1 LLDQNEGT
9 MTRILAYLCATLG
22 LLLTVSASASAATL
36 VARVDLSN
44 QTMTVMQHG
53 DVIYTWKVSTA
64 RAGKVTP
71 TGAWTAK
78 RLKRFHRS
86 SLYGGASMP
95 YSIFYNGN
103 FAVHGTNSVSKLGSP
118 ASAGCVRLSKSN
130 AARLFSMAQRAGL
143 KNTKIVVEY

>member
-1 LLDQNEGT
+1 LLDQNED
-9 MTRILAYLCATLG
+9 MMKRFLACFFITLG
-22 LLLTVSASASAATL
+22 LFVAAIASASAATL
-36 VARVDLSN
+36 VAMVDLSD
-44 QTMTVMQHG
+44 QTMTVIQHG
-53 DVIYTWKVSTA
+53 DVKYTWKVSTA
-64 RAGKVTP
+64 REGKVTP

-130 AARLFSMAQRAGL
+130 AATLFSLAKRAGL